1 MPNFLSFLKK
11 HFLLSSTV
19 LTILL
24 ACLWIFS
31 TPVNFFNSVENAS
44 LWVRDY
50 FGGFYLYLGFG
61 CVVFLLIFALLPIGK
76 KRLGGKTPEYSFFSW
91 MAMLYSAGMGSG
103 ILLRATQEP
112 VFMQQN
118 PPIDTGVSSEILS
131 LEYVFYHWGLTAWAF
146 YVFFAL
152 IMGYSFFIKKEKL
165 AISTV
170 FSAKSNSIS
179 LQLIDFLAIITTV
192 VGLVASLGMGA
203 KQVEDGANFLMGS
216 NENLIDY
223 SATALIFLGAGYSA
237 YRGIHKGIQRIS
249 NINIILTL
257 ALLFFV
263 FVQSDVLLIF
273 DRFFSALYHYIIDF
287 IPMSLA
293 LGKYDPGKEF
303 LTDWTYYYWAFWLA
317 WAPFT
322 GVFIARISRGRSM
335 RQMILGALIVPSLS
349 SFFWFSVFGSEAFS
363 FIEEWGSY
371 SGEFSNVFSS
381 IFVFLTEYPLGSVTV
396 VITLILLLG
405 FLITSADSAI
415 FVLSMF
421 TDRGKEEPKKSYRL
435 IWTVILFLFTIAV
448 LLVGSSNKGE
458 NVLTAMQKLLIVTSL
473 PFSFFTVLI
482 AIKLVLKLK
491 KKA

>member
-1 MPNFLSFLKK
+1 
-11 HFLLSSTV
+11 
-19 LTILL
+19 
-24 ACLWIFS
+24 
-31 TPVNFFNSVENAS
+31 
-44 LWVRDY
+44 
-50 FGGFYLYLGFG
+50 
-61 CVVFLLIFALLPIGK
+61 
-76 KRLGGKTPEYSFFSW
+76 
-91 MAMLYSAGMGSG
+91 
-103 ILLRATQEP
+103 
-112 VFMQQN
+112 
-118 PPIDTGVSSEILS
+118 
-131 LEYVFYHWGLTAWAF
+131 
-146 YVFFAL
+146 
-152 IMGYSFFIKKEKL
+152 
-165 AISTV
+165 
-170 FSAKSNSIS
+170 
-179 LQLIDFLAIITTV
+179 
-192 VGLVASLGMGA
+192 
-203 KQVEDGANFLMGS
+203 
-216 NENLIDY
+216 
-223 SATALIFLGAGYSA
+223 LGAGYSA